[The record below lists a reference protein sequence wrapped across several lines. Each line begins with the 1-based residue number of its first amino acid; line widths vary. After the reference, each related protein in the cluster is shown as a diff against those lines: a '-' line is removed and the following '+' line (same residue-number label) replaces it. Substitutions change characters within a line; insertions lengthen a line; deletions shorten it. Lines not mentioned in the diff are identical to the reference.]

1 MSAVAAGDSE
11 QSREKHVT
19 VQQHVEDQSR
29 TGVRPRVA
37 VTFGDPAGVGPELIA
52 KLLAQPRTTQVADL
66 LLISDEEEIAA
77 AGADAGVQ
85 IEYTTEPVPGKP
97 LLHPTR
103 GIRPA
108 GGFVRQQATAEGGRW
123 ALDAL
128 ATALDLANSG
138 EVDAILFASLNKT
151 SLHLAGMTE
160 NDELH
165 WFEKVLGAD
174 GFTCEV
180 NVIPGL
186 MTSRVSSHVS
196 IAEVDELITPERVEG
211 ATRLLHSMLSANH
224 ASPKIAVC
232 ALNPHAGEG
241 GAFGRHEIDV
251 IAPTV
256 QRLREEGL
264 DVHGPFPSDTIFLRA
279 RTDEFDGVVTMYHD
293 QGQIAMKLIGF
304 DKGVTI
310 AGGLRVPICTPA
322 HGSAFDIVGK
332 GLANLGATQHAFD
345 LAVSIGAGVRA
356 GR

>member
-1 MSAVAAGDSE
+1 VTTE
-11 QSREKHVT
+11 QHT
-19 VQQHVEDQSR
+19 AP
-29 TGVRPRVA
+29 RPRVA

-52 KLLAQPRTTQVADL
+52 KLLAQTSTCEVADVL
-66 LLISDEEEIAA
+66 LVSDETEIAD
-77 AGADAGVQ
+77 AGADAGLP
-85 IEYTTEPVPGKP
+85 IEFVTEPTPGKP
-97 LLHPTR
+97 LLHRTR
-103 GIRPA
+103 GTRPD
-108 GGFVRQQATAEGGRW
+108 GGFVRKAATAEGGRW

-128 ATALDLANSG
+128 ATALDLANAG
-138 EVDAILFASLNKT
+138 EVDAILFASLNKS

-196 IAEVDELITPERVEG
+196 IAEVDPLITVERVEG
-211 ATRLLHSMLSANH
+211 ATRLLHSMLKGSGLE
-224 ASPKIAVC
+224 SPKIAVC
-232 ALNPHAGEG
+232 ALNPHAGENG
-241 GAFGRHEIDV
+241 SFGRHEIDV

-256 QRLREEGL
+256 ERLRADGL
-264 DVHGPFPSDTIFLRA
+264 EVSGPFPSDTIFLRA

-304 DKGVTI
+304 DRGVTI

-322 HGSAFDIVGK
+322 HGSAFDIVGQ
-332 GLANLGATQHAFD
+332 GIANLGATQHAFD
-345 LAVSIGAGVRA
+345 LAVSIGAQVRA
-356 GR
+356 AR